1 MFFSTDP
8 NQQGTFRF
16 KLFGFPLS
24 IHWSFLI
31 LPILWGSQSGPDP
44 IDQTRS
50 VLIYIIVF
58 FISILGHEL
67 GHALA
72 YRLFGGSAQ
81 IMIHAMGGMAVS
93 HGSFNRKQK
102 IIITAAGPL
111 FGLAMGIICL
121 LLAMFLDLNLMSKY
135 LRQFLNLMIFL
146 NILWSFFN
154 LLPIIPLDGGQLLGH
169 IMHEKKP
176 VLRGQIGGITAGL
189 AALFLFLILGSIFGA
204 ILLGYLAYQNFKA
217 ADRARR
223 GYW

>member
-72 YRLFGGSAQ
+72 YRSFGGIAQ

-93 HGSFNRKQK
+93 HGSF
-102 IIITAAGPL
+102 I
-111 FGLAMGIICL
+111 
-121 LLAMFLDLNLMSKY
+121 
-135 LRQFLNLMIFL
+135 
-146 NILWSFFN
+146 
-154 LLPIIPLDGGQLLGH
+154 
-169 IMHEKKP
+169 
-176 VLRGQIGGITAGL
+176 
-189 AALFLFLILGSIFGA
+189 
-204 ILLGYLAYQNFKA
+204 
-217 ADRARR
+217 
-223 GYW
+223 

>member
-16 KLFGFPLS
+16 KLFGFPIS

-31 LPILWGSQSGPDP
+31 LPILWGSQSGPDA

-72 YRLFGGSAQ
+72 YRSFGGSAQ

-121 LLAMFLDLNLMSKY
+121 LLPMFLDLGSMSKY
-135 LRQFLNLMIFL
+135 LIKFLNLMIFL
-146 NILWSFFN
+146 NIFWSFFN

>member
-16 KLFGFPLS
+16 KLLGFPIS

-31 LPILWGSQSGPDP
+31 LPILWGSQSGLDP

-72 YRLFGGSAQ
+72 YRSFGGSAQ

-102 IIITAAGPL
+102 IIITSAGPL

-121 LLAMFLDLNLMSKY
+121 LSAIFLDLNSISKY
-135 LRQFLNLMIFL
+135 LRQFLELMILL

-169 IMHEKKP
+169 IMHERKP
-176 VLRGQIGGITAGL
+176 ALRGKIGGFTAIVFGL
-189 AALFLFLILGSIFGA
+189 LLFKLNYIFGA
-204 ILLGYLAYQNFKA
+204 IILGYLAYQNFKA

>member
-16 KLFGFPLS
+16 KLLGFSVS
-24 IHWSFLI
+24 IHWSFVI
-31 LPILWGSQSGPDP
+31 LPILLGSQSGVDA

-50 VLIYIIVF
+50 VLICIIVF

-72 YRLFGGSAQ
+72 YRSFGGSAQ
-81 IMIHAMGGMAVS
+81 IMIHGMGGMAVS

-102 IIITAAGPL
+102 IIITSAGPL
-111 FGLAMGIICL
+111 FGLAMGIICI
-121 LLAMFLDLNLMSKY
+121 LLAILLDLNSISKY
-135 LRQFLNLMIFL
+135 LTQFLKLMIYL
-146 NILWSFFN
+146 NFLWSFFN

-169 IMHEKKP
+169 IMHERKP
-176 VLRGQIGGITAGL
+176 ALRGKIGGFTAIVFGL
-189 AALFLFLILGSIFGA
+189 LLFKLNYIFGA
-204 ILLGYLAYQNFKA
+204 IILGYLAYQNFRA

>member
-24 IHWSFLI
+24 IHWTFLI

-72 YRLFGGSAQ
+72 YRSFGGSAQ

-121 LLAMFLDLNLMSKY
+121 LLPMFLDLASMSKY
-135 LRQFLNLMIFL
+135 LIKFLNLMIFL
-146 NILWSFFN
+146 NIFWSFFN

>member
-16 KLFGFPLS
+16 KLFGFPIS

-31 LPILWGSQSGPDP
+31 LPILWGSQSGPDA

-50 VLIYIIVF
+50 VLIYIIGF
-58 FISILGHEL
+58 FISIVGHEL

-72 YRLFGGSAQ
+72 YRSFGGSAQ

-121 LLAMFLDLNLMSKY
+121 LLAMFLDLNLMSEY
-135 LRQFLNLMIFL
+135 LIKFLNLMIFL
-146 NILWSFFN
+146 NIFWSFFN

>member
-16 KLFGFPLS
+16 KLFGFPIS

-31 LPILWGSQSGPDP
+31 LPILWGSQSGPDA

-50 VLIYIIVF
+50 VLIYIIGF

-72 YRLFGGSAQ
+72 YRSFGGSAQ

-121 LLAMFLDLNLMSKY
+121 LLPMFLDLGSMSKY
-135 LRQFLNLMIFL
+135 LIKFLNLMIFL
-146 NILWSFFN
+146 NIFWSFFN

>member
-16 KLFGFPLS
+16 KLLGFPIS

-72 YRLFGGSAQ
+72 YRSFGGIAQ

-102 IIITAAGPL
+102 IIITSAGPL
-111 FGLAMGIICL
+111 FGLAMGIICI
-121 LLAMFLDLNLMSKY
+121 LLAILLDLHSISKY
-135 LRQFLNLMIFL
+135 LTQFLNLMIYL

-169 IMHEKKP
+169 IMHERKP
-176 VLRGQIGGITAGL
+176 ALRGKIGGFTAIVFGL
-189 AALFLFLILGSIFGA
+189 LLFKLNYIFGA
-204 ILLGYLAYQNFKA
+204 IILGYLAYQNFKA

>member
-16 KLFGFPLS
+16 KLFGFPIS

-31 LPILWGSQSGPDP
+31 LPILWGSQSGPDA

-50 VLIYIIVF
+50 VLIYIIGF
-58 FISILGHEL
+58 FISIVGHEL

-72 YRLFGGSAQ
+72 YRSFGGSAQ

-121 LLAMFLDLNLMSKY
+121 LLPMFLDLGSMSKY
-135 LRQFLNLMIFL
+135 LIKFLNLMIFL
-146 NILWSFFN
+146 NIFWSFFN

>member
-16 KLFGFPLS
+16 KLFGFPIS

-31 LPILWGSQSGPDP
+31 LPILWGSQSGPDA

-50 VLIYIIVF
+50 VLIYIIGF

-72 YRLFGGSAQ
+72 YRSFGGSAQ

-121 LLAMFLDLNLMSKY
+121 LLAMFLDLNLMSEY
-135 LRQFLNLMIFL
+135 LIKFLNLMIFL
-146 NILWSFFN
+146 NIFWSFFN

>member
-16 KLFGFPLS
+16 KLLGFPIS

-72 YRLFGGSAQ
+72 YRSFGGSAQ
-81 IMIHAMGGMAVS
+81 IMIHGMGGMAVS

-102 IIITAAGPL
+102 IIITSAGPL

-121 LLAMFLDLNLMSKY
+121 LFAMFLDLGSMSKY
-135 LRQFLNLMIFL
+135 LRQFLELMILL

-169 IMHEKKP
+169 IMHERKP
-176 VLRGQIGGITAGL
+176 ALRGKIGGFTAIVFGL
-189 AALFLFLILGSIFGA
+189 LLFKLNYIFGA
-204 ILLGYLAYQNFKA
+204 IILGYLAYQNFKA

>member
-16 KLFGFPLS
+16 KLFGFPIS

-31 LPILWGSQSGPDP
+31 LPILWGSQSGPDA

-50 VLIYIIVF
+50 VLIYIIGF
-58 FISILGHEL
+58 FISIVGHEL

-72 YRLFGGSAQ
+72 YRSFGGSAQ

-121 LLAMFLDLNLMSKY
+121 LLHMFLDLGSMSKY
-135 LRQFLNLMIFL
+135 LIKFLNLMIFL
-146 NILWSFFN
+146 NIFWSFFN

>member
-16 KLFGFPLS
+16 KLFGFPIS

-31 LPILWGSQSGPDP
+31 LPILWGSQSGPDA

-50 VLIYIIVF
+50 VLIYIIGF
-58 FISILGHEL
+58 FISIVGHEL

-72 YRLFGGSAQ
+72 YRSFGGSAQ

-121 LLAMFLDLNLMSKY
+121 LLPMFLDLASMSKY
-135 LRQFLNLMIFL
+135 LIKFLNLMIFL
-146 NILWSFFN
+146 NIFWSFFN

>member
-8 NQQGTFRF
+8 NQPGTFRF
-16 KLFGFPLS
+16 KLFGFPIS

-31 LPILWGSQSGPDP
+31 LPILWGSQSGPDA

-50 VLIYIIVF
+50 VLIYIIGF
-58 FISILGHEL
+58 FISIVGHEL

-72 YRLFGGSAQ
+72 YRSFGGSAQ

-121 LLAMFLDLNLMSKY
+121 LLPMFLDLGSMSKY
-135 LRQFLNLMIFL
+135 LIKFLNLMIFL
-146 NILWSFFN
+146 NIFWSFFN